1 VDSPGGL
8 PGRDRIPSSATTVS
22 DCSIHDGGIIFHS
35 AIGVWI
41 GDASR
46 NRVLHNHIYNFNYS
60 GISCGWT
67 WGYAPACT
75 HDNRI
80 EGNHVHAIGH
90 GMLSDMGAI
99 YTLGRQAGSTIS
111 RNYIHDVY
119 SYGYGG
125 WGIYTDEGSSWIR
138 IEENVV
144 CNTKSGGLHQHYGRD
159 NILRHNLFA
168 DAIENQIMVSRTQ
181 MMRSVTF
188 ENNLVQ
194 GAGGGRLWSTPGQHA
209 IIDRNV
215 YARSV
220 GRPEKFD
227 DKDWAG
233 WQATGNDV
241 HGRLSDAMM
250 LDTRGALIAPVNDAA
265 FNAAGIPAKR
275 LAAVIAEAGPRL
287 RDGLPSLDK
296 VFRSAAD
303 KPLPIVEP
311 LFWPWS
317 VDWPT
322 AANWNRFPGWE
333 STSVPFLAHSVAG
346 QPKVASLTLEN
357 KGAAIAK
364 GRYRFTVIPARAAKL
379 TGPSERTVSLKP
391 GARQGWDI
399 TFVPTGKESTFRIE
413 AKAEGA
419 GLFDTCLYFSVAGT
433 MDLPRLASKP
443 ECARLV
449 EALSELPL
457 RSISANPNP
466 IKASVRLAVAEGN
479 LLLALDVADAKPLR
493 GEKVWEGSC
502 VELFGAVKVGAV
514 ERQQLILAP
523 GVGTVLPTAQRIDKN
538 TPITAEGV
546 EVVSVPSTTGWQLL
560 AVIPLSTFGVEPGA
574 ASFALDLVVNAAR
587 PDGVTRASA
596 YLASDQH
603 PYGSTVHYLEVSVK

>member
-1 VDSPGGL
+1 
-8 PGRDRIPSSATTVS
+8 
-22 DCSIHDGGIIFHS
+22 
-35 AIGVWI
+35 
-41 GDASR
+41 
-46 NRVLHNHIYNFNYS
+46 
-60 GISCGWT
+60 
-67 WGYAPACT
+67 
-75 HDNRI
+75 
-80 EGNHVHAIGH
+80 
-90 GMLSDMGAI
+90 
-99 YTLGRQAGSTIS
+99 
-111 RNYIHDVY
+111 
-119 SYGYGG
+119 
-125 WGIYTDEGSSWIR
+125 
-138 IEENVV
+138 
-144 CNTKSGGLHQHYGRD
+144 
-159 NILRHNLFA
+159 
-168 DAIENQIMVSRTQ
+168 
-181 MMRSVTF
+181 
-188 ENNLVQ
+188 
-194 GAGGGRLWSTPGQHA
+194 
-209 IIDRNV
+209 
-215 YARSV
+215 V

-296 VFRSAAD
+296 VFRREAD

-502 VELFGAVKVGAV
+502 VELFGAVEVGAV